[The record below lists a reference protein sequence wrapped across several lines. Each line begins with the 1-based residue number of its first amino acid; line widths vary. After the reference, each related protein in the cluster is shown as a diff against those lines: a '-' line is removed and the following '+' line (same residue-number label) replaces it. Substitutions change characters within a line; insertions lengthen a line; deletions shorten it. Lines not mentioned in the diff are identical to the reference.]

1 MPPDMEDYPSEVQEA
16 FLIHSCLPDRWD
28 GMSGMFLG
36 KDWSAL
42 GTLLEVFE
50 VEDKRTVVTMLKA
63 IDDRNSNSINQK
75 QSERQKAAE
84 NKAKMKR

>member
-1 MPPDMEDYPSEVQEA
+1 MGDYPSEVQEA

-42 GTLLEVFE
+42 GTLLKVFE
-50 VEDKRTVVTMLKA
+50 VEDKKTVVTMLKA

>member
-1 MPPDMEDYPSEVQEA
+1 MEDYPSEVQEA

-42 GTLLEVFE
+42 GTLLKVFE

>member
-1 MPPDMEDYPSEVQEA
+1 MPPGMEDFPSEVQEA

-42 GTLLEVFE
+42 GTLLDVFE
-50 VEDKRTVVTMLKA
+50 IEDKRTVVMMLKA
-63 IDDRNSNSINQK
+63 IDDRNSNHINQK
-75 QSERQKAAE
+75 QSQRQKAAE
-84 NKAKMKR
+84 NKAKRR